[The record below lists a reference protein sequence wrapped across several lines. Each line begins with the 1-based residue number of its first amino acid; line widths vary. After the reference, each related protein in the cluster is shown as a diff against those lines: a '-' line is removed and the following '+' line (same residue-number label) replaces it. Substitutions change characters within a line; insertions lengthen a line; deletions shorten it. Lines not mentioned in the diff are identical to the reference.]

1 MNDKEK
7 IMLKDLVLKN
17 RSYRGF
23 DESRKIGR
31 EELVEL
37 VEYARLCPSSINK
50 QPFKYR
56 LVFEKKEV
64 EALRKIV
71 KWARGLPDMVLPHDG
86 MHPTAFVVVCL
97 DKNTGETV
105 ERYQKDVGI
114 VSQTILLAAVE
125 KELGGCM
132 IGNFSPN
139 AVTEAL
145 DLGEDMAPVIVLAL
159 GKPMEEVILTEVEI
173 GDSIAYYRDEHDVHY
188 VPKRK
193 LSDILL

>member
-1 MNDKEK
+1 
-7 IMLKDLVLKN
+7 MLKDLVLKN

-23 DESRKIGR
+23 DESRKIER
-31 EELVEL
+31 EELIEL

-50 QPFKYR
+50 QPFKYK
-56 LVFEKKEV
+56 LVYEDSEV

-71 KWARGLPDMVLPHDG
+71 KWARGLPDMIIPHDG
-86 MHPTAFVVVCL
+86 MHPTAFIVVCL

-132 IGNFSPN
+132 IGNYSQS
-139 AVTEAL
+139 AVKEAL
-145 DLGEDMAPVIVLAL
+145 NLSEDTPPVLVLAL
-159 GKPMEEVILTEVEI
+159 GKPMEEVVLTEVKVGE
-173 GDSIAYYRDEHDVHY
+173 SVAYYRDENDVHY

-193 LSDILL
+193 LSDIIL